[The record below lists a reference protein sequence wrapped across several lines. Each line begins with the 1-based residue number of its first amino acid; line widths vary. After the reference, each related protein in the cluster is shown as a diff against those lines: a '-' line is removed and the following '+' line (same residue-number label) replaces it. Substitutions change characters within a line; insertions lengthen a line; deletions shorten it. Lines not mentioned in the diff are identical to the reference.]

1 MNLLLFLPL
10 LATAVLTEGADSSV
24 QDTWTETVAEFMAD
38 PVEFVV
44 KRRKMELRIKAAIEA
59 LACMRDA
66 DGNPITVTVTGTF
79 AAQGQSGV
87 TIAFTSDNA
96 LDPDKHVTFTNL
108 AGNAVHQATSVRTVQ
123 GTEGWISGGLSSFE
137 VTIYAMM
144 YKKVRSKHGHIS
156 ITEVYNT

>member
-1 MNLLLFLPL
+1 MPPAAVSAVDTITLSADATGSYRLTYKGFSTTPLTHDATVGAIKSALELLPSL
-10 LATAVLTEGADSSV
+10 
-24 QDTWTETVAEFMAD
+24 
-38 PVEFVV
+38 
-44 KRRKMELRIKAAIEA
+44 
-59 LACMRDA
+59 RDA

-96 LDPDKHVTFTNL
+96 LDPDSHVTFTNL
-108 AGNAVHQATSVRTVQ
+108 AGNAVHQATSIRTVP

-144 YKKVRSKHGHIS
+144 YKKVTSNNGHIS
-156 ITEVYNT
+156 ITDVYYK